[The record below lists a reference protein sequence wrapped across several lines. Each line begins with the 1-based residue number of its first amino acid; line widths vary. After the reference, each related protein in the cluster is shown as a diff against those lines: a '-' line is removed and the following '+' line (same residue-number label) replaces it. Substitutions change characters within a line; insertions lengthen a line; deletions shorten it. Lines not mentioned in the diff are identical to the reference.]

1 MDDLYT
7 HGSTLVHPVYIDC
20 KDGQHNSL
28 QQPSQ
33 DIVQEYVD
41 QAQIQRAACF
51 WTFVSVSVTVVAFL
65 GATMHVQHS
74 THLFFFLVVL

>member
-1 MDDLYT
+1 MDDPIYT
-7 HGSTLVHPVYIDC
+7 WQHINTSRLDC

-51 WTFVSVSVTVVAFL
+51 WTFFI
-65 GATMHVQHS
+65 
-74 THLFFFLVVL
+74 